1 VDLLLNLRPDLG
13 RQAAVE
19 HAVREAI
26 VEGQLGPGMPLP
38 SSRVLATELG
48 VARGTVVAAI
58 DELAAEGLLETRP
71 GSATRVAH
79 VPPTVGDVGDAV
91 DAADDPRPDQKSAPA
106 PTPAADFWSGD
117 PDLTLFPRSSWSAAV
132 RNALDAVEAGVLG
145 YGDPRGTLDLRVS
158 VADYI
163 ARTRGVVVSPERTL
177 ITAGYSQTLA
187 VVGRMLAELDG
198 RPAAVEDPSFWR
210 HRELLTA
217 AGLDPV
223 GVTVDADG
231 VRTGELAGTGAGA
244 AFVTPGHHTPL
255 GVSLSPS
262 RRAALVTWAAADD
275 AVVVEDDYDGELRYD
290 RRPLRAVQALDPARV
305 VYCGT
310 VSKSLAPGLRL
321 SWCVLPPQLVEPAIR
336 ALGTIGG
343 PSVSAI
349 EQLALAELLRSG
361 RYDRQV
367 RRIRGEYHRRRD
379 MLVTAIEQQV
389 PAVSVEGVDAGL
401 KALLRLPPGTDER
414 AVVDRLTERS
424 VAVAPLSAF
433 QIDGSASPAGP
444 AIVVNYGRPYGH
456 LYRSAL
462 DRLVSGLAAILTPSG

>member
-1 VDLLLNLRPDLG
+1 VDLLLSLRTDLG

-19 HAVREAI
+19 HAVRDAI
-26 VEGQLGPGMPLP
+26 VGGQLGPGTPLP

-58 DELAAEGLLETRP
+58 DQLAVEGLLETRP
-71 GSATRVAH
+71 GAATRVAH
-79 VPPTVGDVGDAV
+79 VPPNV
-91 DAADDPRPDQKSAPA
+91 ADDPLPDRTA
-106 PTPAADFWSGD
+106 PTPIPAADFWSGD
-117 PDLTLFPRSSWSAAV
+117 PDLTLFPRSSWTAAV
-132 RNALDAVEAGVLG
+132 RNALDAAEAGVLG
-145 YGDPRGTLDLRVS
+145 YSDPRGNRELRAS

-187 VVGRMLAELDG
+187 VLGRALANLDD
-198 RPAAVEDPSFWR
+198 RPVAVEDPSFWR

-217 AGLDPV
+217 AGLDLV
-223 GVTVDADG
+223 GVTVDSDG
-231 VRTGELAGTGAGA
+231 VRTDELPATGAGA

-255 GVSLSPS
+255 GVSLAPS

-290 RRPLRAVQALDPARV
+290 RRPLRALQALDPAQV

-321 SWCVLPPQLVEPAIR
+321 SWCVLPPRLLEPAIQ

-343 PSVSAI
+343 PSVSVV

-389 PAVSVEGVDAGL
+389 PTVSVEGVDAGL
-401 KALLRLPPGTDER
+401 KALLRLPPGSDER
-414 AVVDRLTERS
+414 TVVDQLTERS

-433 QIDGSASPAGP
+433 QIDGSVSPAGP
-444 AIVVNYGRPYGH
+444 AIVVNYSRPYGH
-456 LYRSAL
+456 LYRAAL
-462 DRLVSGLAAILTPSG
+462 DRLVTGLAAILATGV